1 MHTSPTYYLVLTIIF
16 SLFLSLFFQVSLVNF
31 AITFSGLEEQL
42 LGIVVMEETPEMEQK
57 KNAIMI
63 ISAKMKGELQEI
75 EDIILAKLSNAAGN
89 LLDDHELITT
99 LAASKV
105 KSQEIL
111 VKVKEA
117 EGTEKLID
125 NSRDEY
131 RSTAVRGSILYFC
144 IADMATIDSMY
155 QFSLQWFKGLYVQ
168 CIHSSPPSQDIS
180 ARLQSLNDFL
190 TYQVYKDV
198 CRSLFEK
205 HKMLF
210 SFLVAVRILQQD
222 DVMDPTEWQFLISG
236 VYMYVCVCVS
246 MCTFNLCTC
255 MCMCTCVFDFRH
267 YPSFYSVL
275 FHFSTFYYDL
285 FCLVTL

>member
-1 MHTSPTYYLVLTIIF
+1 M
-16 SLFLSLFFQVSLVNF
+16 NF

-75 EDIILAKLSNAAGN
+75 EDIILAKLSSAAGN

-99 LAASKV
+99 LASSKI
-105 KSQEIL
+105 KSGEIL

-125 NSRDEY
+125 NSRNEY
-131 RSTAVRGSILYFC
+131 RSTAVRGSVLYFC
-144 IADMATIDSMY
+144 VADMAGIDSMY

-168 CIHSSPPSQDIS
+168 CIRTSQPSQEITT
-180 ARLQSLNDFL
+180 RLQSLNDFL
-190 TYQVYKDV
+190 TYQVYKNV
-198 CRSLFEK
+198 CRSLFER

-236 VYMYVCVCVS
+236 VCVCACV
-246 MCTFNLCTC
+246 
-255 MCMCTCVFDFRH
+255 CMCTCICMCVHSICLCVFMF
-267 YPSFYSVL
+267 F
-275 FHFSTFYYDL
+275 
-285 FCLVTL
+285 